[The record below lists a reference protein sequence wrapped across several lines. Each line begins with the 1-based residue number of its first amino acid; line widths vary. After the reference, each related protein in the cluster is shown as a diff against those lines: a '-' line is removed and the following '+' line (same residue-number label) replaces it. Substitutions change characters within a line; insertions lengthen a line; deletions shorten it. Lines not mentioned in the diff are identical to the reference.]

1 MTNPVG
7 RPGKPAS
14 ERVKSSS
21 INLDPETRKLADDQA
36 VKYGFVFKSK
46 KRAGEPN
53 LSAFIR
59 HLVRE
64 CE

>member
-21 INLDPETRKLADDQA
+21 VNLDPETWALADYHA
-36 VKYGFVFKSK
+36 VRLGFVYDSK
-46 KRAGEPN
+46 KRAGKPN
-53 LSAFIR
+53 RSAFIR
-59 HLVRE
+59 HLVGE